1 MKISTYTSA
10 ESLCKWIFE
19 YADFGIIITDNE
31 LNIVDVNS
39 WIENNSGKS
48 ADFMKGKQILDVFP
62 EIKERNMSHFLTEAL
77 EGASVI
83 LTALFHKYFIH
94 FPAINKPDD
103 EMKQTVRIS
112 PLFNPDFVSRVII
125 HIEDVTDRVERE
137 EQMHKKNEELQ
148 ELNAMKD
155 KFFRIVAH
163 DLRSPF
169 VSILG
174 LTEILKSDNTL
185 TPEKTSEILDMIY
198 SSVRDQYNFLEN
210 LLKWSRLQ
218 SGHFE
223 LTFTDV
229 SPKDV
234 IKQIISIAGPSI
246 KSKKIEAT
254 YDNVP
259 ENIVLNTDKQ
269 ALISILYNIIF
280 NALKFTNENGRIE
293 ISARIEN
300 SEALISVSDNGVG
313 ITADRL
319 EKLFMPGEFISTPG
333 TKREKG
339 SGMGLIL
346 VKELVTML
354 GGRIW
359 VKSFPG
365 SGSTFTVSLPFV
377 QPEES
382 K

>member
-19 YADFGIIITDNE
+19 YADFGIIIADND

-39 WIENNSGKS
+39 WIENNFGKS
-48 ADFMKGKQILDVFP
+48 ADYMKGKPILDVFP
-62 EIKERNMSHFLTEAL
+62 EINERNMSHFLTEAL

-83 LTALFHKYFIH
+83 LTARFHKNFLR
-94 FPAINKPDD
+94 FPVVNNPGE

-112 PLFNPDFVSRVII
+112 PLFSSDFVSRVII

-174 LTEILKSDNTL
+174 LTEILKTDNSL

-229 SPKDV
+229 NPKDV

-246 KSKKIEAT
+246 KSKKIEAK
-254 YDNVP
+254 YDSVP
-259 ENIVLNTDKQ
+259 DDIVLNTDKQ
-269 ALISILYNIIF
+269 ALTSILYNIIF

-300 SEALISVSDNGVG
+300 NEALISVDDNGVG
-313 ITADRL
+313 ITGDRL

-346 VKELVTML
+346 VKELVKML
-354 GGRIW
+354 GGKIW

-365 SGSTFTVSLPFV
+365 SGSTFTVSIPLEH
-377 QPEES
+377 EES

>member
-1 MKISTYTSA
+1 MKVSSYTSA

-31 LNIVDVNS
+31 LNITDVNN
-39 WIENNSGKS
+39 WIENNSGKA
-48 ADFMKGKQILDVFP
+48 ADFLKGKKILEVFP
-62 EIKERNMSHFLTEAL
+62 EIRERKLDHFLNEAR

-83 LTALFHKYFIH
+83 LTALFHKYFLR
-94 FPAINKPDD
+94 FPVAGKQGE

-112 PLFNPDFVSRVII
+112 PLFNSEFVSKVII
-125 HIEDVTDRVERE
+125 HIEDVTDRVDRE
-137 EQMHKKNEELQ
+137 EQMNKKNEELQ

-174 LTEILKSDNTL
+174 LTDILKSDMSL
-185 TPEKTSEILDMIY
+185 TPEKTTEIIDMIY

-210 LLKWSRLQ
+210 LLKWSKLQ

-223 LTFTDV
+223 MTFSEVTL
-229 SPKDV
+229 KDI
-234 IKQIISIAGPSI
+234 IKHILSIAGPSI
-246 KSKKIEAT
+246 KSKKILAT
-254 YDNVP
+254 YDNIP
-259 ENIVLNTDKQ
+259 EDLALFTDRQ
-269 ALISILYNIIF
+269 ALTSILYNLIF
-280 NALKFTNENGRIE
+280 NALKFTNENGKIE
-293 ISARIEN
+293 ISAQKEN
-300 SEALISVSDNGVG
+300 DETHISVIDNGVG
-313 ITADRL
+313 ITEDRL
-319 EKLFMPGEFISTPG
+319 QKLFVPGEFISTPG

-346 VKELVTML
+346 VKELVGML
-354 GGRIW
+354 GGKIW

-365 SGSTFTVSLPFV
+365 SGSTFTISFPSAP
-377 QPEES
+377 PEES